1 MRRGTTPTLKFKT
14 PYAASM
20 VDGGFVTFRQRGKV
34 VIDKSIG
41 DENVTIADNMISVDL
56 SQQETLSL
64 TTADDV
70 DAQIRI
76 ILTTGKR
83 AASNVVHI
91 PVFEILKEG
100 EI

>member
-20 VDGGFVTFRQRGKV
+20 VEGGFVTFRQRGKV

>member
-14 PYAASM
+14 PYSSSLI
-20 VDGGFVTFRQRGKV
+20 DGGFVTFRQRGKV
-34 VIDKSIG
+34 VIDKPLDDSS
-41 DENVTIADNMISVDL
+41 VTIEDNKISVDL
-56 SQQETLSL
+56 SQEETLSL
-64 TTADDV
+64 TTVDDV

-91 PVFEILKEG
+91 PVFEILKDG